1 MSTILYHE
9 DSPASV
15 INAALLKHPLR
26 IGFDNEFELVAS
38 TRINRHYD
46 VVGHINARFPYS
58 ETAKMISDGLVVSL
72 DPESDSEYFGHA
84 VAVTDDGVLV
94 LPINDGKT
102 HIQTDHLFLLSNHQ
116 YGKIVTLD
124 KIIDKLEKHVV
135 NIPMKEIAYLH
146 CVYSMAL
153 EYLSKPM
160 MGEFILPEFKGEKN
174 IIYESNSLYMKWMSK
189 AKREETSLRLSD
201 EINQYLDTI
210 TKVKE
215 IINKDIK
222 VSYKV
227 LLNGELYIVPVYS
240 LDPFM
245 SYWVARYMLLTKTI
259 CVNVITGYG
268 QAQMY
273 RVFQKYDT
281 EFEMSS
287 FFKTKHENVYIVQG
301 Y

>member
-26 IGFDNEFELVAS
+26 VGFDNEFELVAS
-38 TRINRHYD
+38 TRINRHYN

-58 ETAKMISDGLVVSL
+58 ETAKMISDGMMMSFDSGSEEHFGCVDTVV
-72 DPESDSEYFGHA
+72 G
-84 VAVTDDGVLV
+84 DDVLAM
-94 LPINDGKT
+94 PIVDVKT
-102 HIQTDHLFLLSNHQ
+102 HLQTNHLFLLPNHQ
-116 YGKIVTLD
+116 YGRIVTLD
-124 KIIDKLEKHVV
+124 KIIDKLERHVV
-135 NIPMKEIAYLH
+135 NVPMKEIAYLH
-146 CVYSMAL
+146 HVYLLAL
-153 EYLSKPM
+153 EYLSKPIV
-160 MGEFILPEFKGEKN
+160 GEFLLPEFKGEKN

-201 EINQYLDTI
+201 EIISYLDTI

-259 CVNVITGYG
+259 CVNVISGYG

-281 EFEMSS
+281 GFETSS
-287 FFKTKHENVYIVQG
+287 FFKTKHENVYLVQG

>member
-26 IGFDNEFELVAS
+26 VGFDNEFELVAS
-38 TRINRHYD
+38 TRINRHYN

-58 ETAKMISDGLVVSL
+58 ETAKMISDGMMSFDSGSEEHFGCVVT
-72 DPESDSEYFGHA
+72 
-84 VAVTDDGVLV
+84 VTDDDVLAM
-94 LPINDGKT
+94 PIVDVKT
-102 HIQTDHLFLLSNHQ
+102 HLQTNHLFLLPNHQ

-124 KIIDKLEKHVV
+124 KIIDKLERHVV
-135 NIPMKEIAYLH
+135 NVPMKEIAYLH
-146 CVYSMAL
+146 HVYLLAL
-153 EYLSKPM
+153 EYLSKPIV
-160 MGEFILPEFKGEKN
+160 GEFLLPEFKGEKN

-201 EINQYLDTI
+201 EILAYLDTI

-259 CVNVITGYG
+259 CVNVISGYG

-281 EFEMSS
+281 GFETSS
-287 FFKTKHENVYIVQG
+287 FFKTKHENVYLVQG